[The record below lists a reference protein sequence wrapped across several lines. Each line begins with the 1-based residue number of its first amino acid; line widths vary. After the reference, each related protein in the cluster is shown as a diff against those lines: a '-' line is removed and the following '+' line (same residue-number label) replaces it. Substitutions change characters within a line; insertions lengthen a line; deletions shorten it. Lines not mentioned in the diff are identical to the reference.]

1 MIDLKSNTPQIIGS
15 KNNYFKYLM
24 DQKTQ
29 GKSPARMGLLW
40 KGEEVVKLLTAIR
53 KKKTISEIATEHER
67 TEGSISAKLK
77 GLAGDYYF
85 NDKRPIEEIQKFTGL
100 SEEVILDTI
109 KRREWQEQQKE
120 LKTKSIAKQTE
131 KAEETKKNENA
142 EIMAMLKDI
151 NKKLDLLLQIS

>member
-1 MIDLKSNTPQIIGS
+1 MTEPKSNTPQIVDS
-15 KNNYFKYLM
+15 KNNYYKYL
-24 DQKTQ
+24 QEQ
-29 GKSPARMGLLW
+29 EPGKYPARMGSPW

-53 KKKTISEIATEHER
+53 NKKTISEIATEHER
-67 TEGSISAKLK
+67 TKGSITSKLRT
-77 GLAGDYYF
+77 LAGDYYF
-85 NDKRPIEEIQKFTGL
+85 NDNRPIEEIQKFTGL

>member
-1 MIDLKSNTPQIIGS
+1 MSES
-15 KNNYFKYLM
+15 AKNVFGQLIMKEPGKY
-24 DQKTQ
+24 
-29 GKSPARMGLLW
+29 PARMGLLW

-53 KKKTISEIATEHER
+53 NKKTISEIATEHER
-67 TEGSISAKLK
+67 TEGSIISKLK

-100 SEEVILDTI
+100 SKELILDAI
-109 KRREWQEQQKE
+109 KRRELYEQQKE
-120 LKTKSIAKQTE
+120 LKAKNVVKKTTK
-131 KAEETKKNENA
+131 EEEVKKNENA

>member
-1 MIDLKSNTPQIIGS
+1 MSES
-15 KNNYFKYLM
+15 AKNVFGQLVMKEPGKY
-24 DQKTQ
+24 
-29 GKSPARMGLLW
+29 PARMGLLW
-40 KGEEVVKLLTAIR
+40 KGEEVVKLLTSIR
-53 KKKTISEIATEHER
+53 NKKTISEIATEHER
-67 TEGSISAKLK
+67 TEGSIISKLK

-120 LKTKSIAKQTE
+120 LKTKSVVKKTAK
-131 KAEETKKNENA
+131 EEEVKKIENA